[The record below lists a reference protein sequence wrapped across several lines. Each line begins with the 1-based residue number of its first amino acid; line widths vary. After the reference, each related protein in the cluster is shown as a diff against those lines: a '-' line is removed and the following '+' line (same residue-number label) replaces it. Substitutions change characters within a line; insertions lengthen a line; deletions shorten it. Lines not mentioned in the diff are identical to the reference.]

1 MRQALD
7 DFAHSAQACRF
18 LDVRSVR
25 VGVADAHVGFEGVVE
40 EVDVLEDEGELRH
53 EVGGVPVAHI
63 ALADAHASRV
73 HVVEACDEARDRGF
87 ATAGGA
93 DDRGHRLRFDAEG
106 HALQDGVVSL
116 VGEGHVLKGNG
127 CARRGRGLV
136 RASHALGGG
145 QFGGGEDLVAEVQD
159 GAPGFERGGERPD
172 VDKDLRE
179 AQEQADGDDGL
190 HGADATGD
198 REPPHRADE
207 RHDDELGGHAVDD
220 LANRLPHE

>member
-7 DFAHSAQACRF
+7 DLVDSAQAGRF
-18 LDVRSVR
+18 LNVSAGR

-63 ALADAHASRV
+63 FVADAHASRV
-73 HVVEACDEARDRGF
+73 HVVEARDEARDRGL
-87 ATAGGA
+87 AAAGGA

-106 HALQDGVVSL
+106 HALQDGVVGL
-116 VGEGHVLKGNG
+116 VGEGHVLEGNRR
-127 CARRGRGLV
+127 ARRGRGLV
-136 RASHALGGG
+136 HASHALGGG
-145 QFGGGEDLVAEVQD
+145 QFGGGEDLVAEVED
-159 GAPGFERGGERPD
+159 RAPGFERGGERPD

-198 REPPHRADE
+198 REHP
-207 RHDDELGGHAVDD
+207 
-220 LANRLPHE
+220 NRNNQ